1 MYHSFMA
8 KKTLTEQLAT
18 YKKPKT
24 HLGGHRKPSK
34 PLTAPRPVEP
44 APPSEIIS
52 NPERE
57 LADKCAK
64 SAMICGWKKA
74 IQTTAYENQ
83 ISEDR
88 MRSLLDEALEYN
100 DKADP
105 SGKIHEL
112 EDWERERRGRSS
124 LAASTSR
131 VN

>member
-1 MYHSFMA
+1 MA
-8 KKTLTEQLAT
+8 KPTLAEKLAT

-24 HLGGHRKPSK
+24 HLGGHRKPPK
-34 PLTAPRPVEP
+34 PLVAPKVEEVP
-44 APPSEIIS
+44 PPSEIIS

-64 SAMICGWKKA
+64 HAMIAGWSKA
-74 IQTTAYENQ
+74 IQECAYESN

-88 MRSLLDEALEYN
+88 MRSILDEALEYN

-112 EDWERERRGRSS
+112 EDWEREKRGSS
-124 LAASTSR
+124 ALASPRKSY
-131 VN
+131 